1 MLHMKEIQHMKP
13 AKYAKSWAG
22 PSNANWS
29 SQMVFR
35 QHGHMG
41 VSYTLTWQFELHRG
55 QRTKKAGFLTL

>member
-1 MLHMKEIQHMKP
+1 MLHMKEIQQMKL

-22 PSNANWS
+22 PSDANWS
-29 SQMVFR
+29 CQMVLR

-41 VSYTLTWQFELHRG
+41 VSYTVTSQFELHRG